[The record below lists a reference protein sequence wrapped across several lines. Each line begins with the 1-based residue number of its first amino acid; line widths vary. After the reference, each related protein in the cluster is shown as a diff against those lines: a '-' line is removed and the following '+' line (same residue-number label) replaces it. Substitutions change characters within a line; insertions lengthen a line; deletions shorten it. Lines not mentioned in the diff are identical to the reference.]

1 MNGIDYRVSCIQRL
15 VKRYFRRTSHIVGQ
29 CFVASWE
36 GRSRKPPILDLWPRM
51 PIRILIAEDSPAVRT
66 ALRSLL
72 QSQSAWEIIEAEN
85 GQEALAKAQE
95 YKPNLILL
103 DLVMPVMDG
112 LTAARHISQLLPEI
126 PMLMHTMHWSAQVE
140 LEAQK
145 VGVRKVISKANTQLL
160 ISTMRQFLSP
170 EPAASSPLVVPLTM
184 PAPPIL
190 ESASLESGSASA
202 SDQVETPA
210 ADATADV
217 PGKQPS

>member
-1 MNGIDYRVSCIQRL
+1 MLR
-15 VKRYFRRTSHIVGQ
+15 
-29 CFVASWE
+29 CFV
-36 GRSRKPPILDLWPRM
+36 GRTVAQTTHSRPLDRM

-170 EPAASSPLVVPLTM
+170 EPAASSPLAVPLTM

-190 ESASLESGSASA
+190 EFAPLESGSPSA
-202 SDQVETPA
+202 SDQVDAPA
-210 ADATADV
+210 AEVPGDV
-217 PGKQPS
+217 PGNT